1 MGKRVS
7 WRQGA
12 ALGETDVYEGALTF
26 ALLSFVAVCVYYVRS
41 PAYSVFHPLT
51 FYLAFHGVL
60 FVFRPILAWSRDYTL
75 IYQIFHF
82 TPTMEDKVVAIL
94 ASTLGMLC
102 FAGFALRA
110 GGAPMRFA
118 EDRALTEERRRLS
131 QVFIW
136 TLAVCGPPAIYSLSR
151 NYGADSVYDGLT
163 MDRATGVA
171 INTKNIGY
179 ITDLQLMAVSLSAL
193 VVWLARFRWWSFVP
207 LVIFGI
213 LRAGTGGR
221 GALVTTVVI
230 VGLFYF
236 YEKRMRYPGVRV
248 VLASAAILMAFTA
261 VGQDRPERR
270 VPGSSVD

>member
-26 ALLSFVAVCVYYVRS
+26 ALLSF
-41 PAYSVFHPLT
+41 
-51 FYLAFHGVL
+51 
-60 FVFRPILAWSRDYTL
+60 LAWSRDYTL

-221 GALVTTVVI
+221 GACSTFMKNACVI
-230 VGLFYF
+230 PAYVW
-236 YEKRMRYPGVRV
+236 
-248 VLASAAILMAFTA
+248 SS
-261 VGQDRPERR
+261 R
-270 VPGSSVD
+270 VPPS